1 MKISRFARGA
11 AALMTSFLLLCLC
24 GCDIQEL
31 STLRAFAKPFE
42 GEYRCEYARYGEKDL
57 LESYRAITLSLE
69 GGTFTLTA
77 VPVRGRKKTASGSYG
92 YEGGDTLAF
101 RAKVLGRE
109 VRKALPFADG
119 VIFLEQNFAGKKLVM
134 RFKLK

>member
-11 AALMTSFLLLCLC
+11 AALMTAFLLLCLC

-57 LESYRAITLSLE
+57 LESYRAVTLSLE

-77 VPVRGRKKTASGSYG
+77 VPVRGRKKTALPLRD
-92 YEGGDTLAF
+92 EKKHGGKEENCYDRTENA
-101 RAKVLGRE
+101 V
-109 VRKALPFADG
+109 
-119 VIFLEQNFAGKKLVM
+119 
-134 RFKLK
+134 

>member
-109 VRKALPFADG
+109 VRKDLPFADG
-119 VIFLEQNFAGKKLVM
+119 VIFLEQDFAGKKLVM